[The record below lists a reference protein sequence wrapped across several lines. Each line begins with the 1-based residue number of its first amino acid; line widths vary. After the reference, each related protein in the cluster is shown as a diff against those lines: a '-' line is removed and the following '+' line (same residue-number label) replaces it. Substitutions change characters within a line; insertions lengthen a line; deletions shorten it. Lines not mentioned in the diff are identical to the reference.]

1 MKFLIKLATIA
12 TYLIVCYF
20 CINFIIH
27 AIDRIDDFLSFTQVI
42 LTSGIIIL
50 VTALSGYFCVK
61 IITDK
66 DTE

>member
-20 CINFIIH
+20 CINFIVY
-27 AIDRIDDFLSFTQVI
+27 AIDRIDGFLSFTQVV

-50 VTALSGYFCVK
+50 VTTLAGYFCVK